1 MDEGDEVTEEGE
13 GEDHSPND
21 ELGVPPVPD
30 IDEPLQERAARRGD
44 GGLGGGA
51 GLGGGRREGEGAEDH
66 QAAQTR
72 QEDQTRQELK
82 HKVSPCHHH
91 NHHHHHHHRHDHVL
105 KAG

>member
-13 GEDHSPND
+13 GENHGPDD

-30 IDEPLQERAARRGD
+30 IDEPLQDRAVLRDD
-44 GGLGGGA
+44 GGWGGGA

-72 QEDQTRQELK
+72 QEDQARQELK
-82 HKVSPCHHH
+82 HMGCHCVIIIIIIIIFIIIS
-91 NHHHHHHHRHDHVL
+91 VL
-105 KAG
+105 PRDC